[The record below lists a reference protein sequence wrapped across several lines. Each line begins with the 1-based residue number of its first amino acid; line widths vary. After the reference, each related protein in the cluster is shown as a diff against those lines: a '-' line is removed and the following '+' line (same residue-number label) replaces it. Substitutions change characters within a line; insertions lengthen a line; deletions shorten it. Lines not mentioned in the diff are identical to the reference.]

1 MTTTNEFKQE
11 IFAKGTTLAEMLA
24 FGVKNGTDKL
34 QSVINNTYCK
44 QDADQLIEII
54 NSLK

>member
-1 MTTTNEFKQE
+1 MTTTNEFKKE
-11 IFAKGTTLAEMLA
+11 VFAKGTTFAEMLA
-24 FGVKNGTDKL
+24 YGVINGIDKL

-44 QDADQLIEII
+44 SDADQLIEII

>member
-1 MTTTNEFKQE
+1 MTTTNEFKKE
-11 IFAKGTTLAEMLA
+11 VFTKGTTLAEMLA
-24 FGVKNGTDKL
+24 FGVINGTDKL

-44 QDADQLIEII
+44 ADAEQLIEII

>member
-1 MTTTNEFKQE
+1 MTTTNEFKKE
-11 IFAKGTTLAEMLA
+11 VFAKGTTLAEILA
-24 FGVKNGTDKL
+24 YGVINGIDKL

-44 QDADQLIEII
+44 SDADQLIEII